1 MQNDVAS
8 LDPNTDEGT
17 RASPVLAKKTKH
29 ECLIGRFQPF
39 HPLGTEAE
47 EPSIGTGTRISRFP
61 KSNDGRTRLGICARA
76 CVQLPSLL
84 LLLCNL
90 IGALCFAEL
99 ILFALA
105 TSFDSTVHAIVS
117 NANFACRGGTPL
129 VRIHGE
135 LWQRLTLW

>member
-61 KSNDGRTRLGICARA
+61 KSNDPSWYLRPCLRSAAVVTVTV
-76 CVQLPSLL
+76 VQLDRRLVL
-84 LLLCNL
+84 R
-90 IGALCFAEL
+90 GAYPFCSCDVL
-99 ILFALA
+99 
-105 TSFDSTVHAIVS
+105 
-117 NANFACRGGTPL
+117 
-129 VRIHGE
+129 
-135 LWQRLTLW
+135 